1 MISDMERLM
10 LEKARIRRTVHS
22 DTNLEEPV
30 YGIYT
35 SFTFERAGE
44 FQKLYSYIKPPQK
57 ICMIGQYRWR
67 NFSCKKV
74 KIDNKN
80 KAVIDNSILSVTAFF
95 GIIEK
100 G

>member
-1 MISDMERLM
+1 MIGKSGNLLKVSERLKLPKESFPSMISDMERLM
-10 LEKARIRRTVHS
+10 LEKARVRRTVHS

-67 NFSCKKV
+67 NFSCKKL
-74 KIDNKN
+74 K
-80 KAVIDNSILSVTAFF
+80 
-95 GIIEK
+95 
-100 G
+100 

>member
-10 LEKARIRRTVHS
+10 LEKARVRRTVHS

-57 ICMIGQYRWR
+57 Y
-67 NFSCKKV
+67 V
-74 KIDNKN
+74 
-80 KAVIDNSILSVTAFF
+80 
-95 GIIEK
+95 
-100 G
+100 